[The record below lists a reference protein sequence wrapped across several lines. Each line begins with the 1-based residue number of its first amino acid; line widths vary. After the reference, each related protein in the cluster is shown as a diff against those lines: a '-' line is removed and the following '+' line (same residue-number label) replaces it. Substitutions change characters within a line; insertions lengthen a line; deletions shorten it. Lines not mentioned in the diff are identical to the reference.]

1 MTNKGLHSPSSRLHT
16 FLKHTE
22 TLSTCMQVALLDQNA
37 FPHEAA
43 VCRNENS
50 KHTHFRPRAD
60 CLSYPPAP
68 PIRTS
73 DTGTGFLMVVVTCVT
88 NASSFVHTRCF
99 WHSFPLSTFRRSP
112 YPPRMQR
119 ELFPRQISSRSHLF
133 TPPCCAHVCEASL
146 QAMIACPPNLGLQLF
161 TPLSSTSCLLSTD
174 CKATLPLHGQ
184 LVY

>member
-112 YPPRMQR
+112 ILPVCSVNCSHARLAPA
-119 ELFPRQISSRSHLF
+119 PIS
-133 TPPCCAHVCEASL
+133 
-146 QAMIACPPNLGLQLF
+146 
-161 TPLSSTSCLLSTD
+161 
-174 CKATLPLHGQ
+174 LPLHAVPMSANPPFRQ
-184 LVY
+184 